1 MHKYIRAMCI
11 LTDGASQKLSKHLK
25 LANLLLVWTNPNH
38 VLFKHAYFMLHTY
51 VCISES
57 DPTHIFSCVHVSLRT
72 VAPTVL
78 SAYLDLS
85 YLCLRSLWWVARH
98 MTPVPSDSLSMWSPV
113 ENVCPIHACY
123 TAVLAYEMAAPGCK
137 WSVVSLLLH
146 MLILCLGHWYM
157 YFKHVRNTDQHRI
170 VCLHCSL
177 YAWVFTC
184 LSNPSWLSRVICT
197 NPEMRKCSCTNGAIC
212 TYVCM

>member
-1 MHKYIRAMCI
+1 M
-11 LTDGASQKLSKHLK
+11 
-25 LANLLLVWTNPNH
+25 
-38 VLFKHAYFMLHTY
+38 
-51 VCISES
+51 
-57 DPTHIFSCVHVSLRT
+57 SLCT

-113 ENVCPIHACY
+113 ENVCPIHAFY

-177 YAWVFTC
+177 YACVFTC

-197 NPEMRKCSCTNGAIC
+197 NPEIRKCRCTNGAIRM
-212 TYVCM
+212 YVCMYVCT

>member
-1 MHKYIRAMCI
+1 MYKYVCAMYI
-11 LTDGASQKLSKHLK
+11 LTDGASQRLSKHLK

-98 MTPVPSDSLSMWSPV
+98 MTPVPSDSLSIWSPV
-113 ENVCPIHACY
+113 ENVRPIHACY
-123 TAVLAYEMAAPGCK
+123 TAVLAYEMAAPSCK
-137 WSVVSLLLH
+137 WSVVSHLLRTYAH
-146 MLILCLGHWYM
+146 FMFGTLIY
-157 YFKHVRNTDQHRI
+157 
-170 VCLHCSL
+170 
-177 YAWVFTC
+177 VFRAC
-184 LSNPSWLSRVICT
+184 
-197 NPEMRKCSCTNGAIC
+197 A
-212 TYVCM
+212 